1 MSYTRKNK
9 HDVSSDRIQQ
19 YLNLFRQNKDDCRN
33 SYKNPKSQK
42 LEQTLEQLRVA
53 SFSALK
59 YLDFQIILLCSQN
72 NEGTLYL

>member
-19 YLNLFRQNKDDCRN
+19 YLNLFGQIKDDGRN

-59 YLDFQIILLCSQN
+59 NLDFQIILLCSQN